1 MGRVRFDAP
10 GTEFDNIILNN
21 AASEDTLKDLIAAVE
36 GKSRR
41 DNNNNNNLDNSSG
54 KASSAL
60 AKVAKVGALVGQAFD
75 AVVTGAAGVVAG
87 LATYTKEQKKTSAA
101 LRDMADLLPGST
113 SKLARSFADTAE
125 LFQDNFLAFRKLS
138 GTGLTLGDRIIDL
151 TTDFTTL
158 GIDLD
163 KLTTQLA
170 ANSEGI
176 VRIGSGARGVG
187 LALDESKRFIN
198 EYGTDLQRF
207 GYGFDEANEKFFTFL
222 TLNSLALRK
231 NASEM
236 TTLSQR
242 GAEYAKYLRQY
253 SDLTGQQADQLED
266 QMKKQQLDA
275 IFDNFISSINDPQER
290 DRIRNAVAAAGA
302 LMQDGGRELAM
313 ATAMGIQPQ
322 TEASR
327 SLAGVN
333 LGFADQITNS
343 VNMARTFNG
352 SISDY
357 NKAVLTGYVNTN
369 NANQDFL
376 QRFNQ
381 TGFAISQQGGPLA
394 DTFMGIYRANQLL
407 GKSQGDLEEVFRA
420 GEERVGD
427 AAEGF
432 IQLDDS
438 MRLLRMGMSDLY
450 DNVFGDP
457 AFQEGFKNFANEVKG
472 FARKA
477 GSGAFSGSES
487 DDIASSG
494 ATDVNSG
501 VIDTIVSDFLEGFS
515 KSIGG
520 GELPSGG
527 ELMDLIEN
535 GILSDSGGGAQ
546 FIKSIKEG
554 LKKKALASG
563 TELSNEQLSQATL
576 QALKEYLADPNV
588 RDVIFD
594 SARKL
599 GKPII
604 NQQIDGVTKNEQ
616 VIGKIKE
623 YNKGTLGF
631 GKLFENFGDGTL
643 AKLHGEEAVIPKKSP
658 LGGMLDMMQGDLGNL
673 KQNMFTADGKMNV
686 SGMMEAGQAMGAK
699 YDAYAKENQ
708 GAIKEQGRGLVKSM
722 TNLTDA
728 DLDKMEQS
736 SVKSNT
742 TAKSSTSVNT
752 MSGNKMDEL
761 IRINKQ
767 MLQELRSM

>member
-41 DNNNNNNLDNSSG
+41 DNNNNNDVANTSG
-54 KASSAL
+54 KASSAM
-60 AKVAKVGALVGQAFD
+60 AKVAKVGALVGKGFEAI
-75 AVVTGAAGVVAG
+75 VNGASGVVAG
-87 LATYTKEQKKTSAA
+87 LASYTKEQKKTSAA
-101 LRDMADLLPGST
+101 LRDMADLLPGSVGN
-113 SKLARSFADTAE
+113 LARAFSDTAE
-125 LFQDNFLAFRKLS
+125 LFQDNFFAFRKLS

-170 ANSEGI
+170 ANAEGI
-176 VRIGSGARGVG
+176 VRIGSGTRGVG

-207 GYGFDEANEKFFTFL
+207 GYGFEEANEKFFSFL

-275 IFDNFISSINDPQER
+275 IFDNFINSINDPQER
-290 DRIRNAVAAAGA
+290 DRIRNAIAAAGG
-302 LMQDGGRELAM
+302 LMGDAGRELAM
-313 ATAMGIQPQ
+313 ATAMGISPQ

-343 VNMARTFNG
+343 LNMARTFNG
-352 SISDY
+352 SIGDF

-369 NANQDFL
+369 KANQGFL
-376 QRFNQ
+376 KDFNQ

-407 GKSQGDLEEVFRA
+407 GKSQGDLQEVFRD
-420 GEERVGD
+420 GEKRVDD

-432 IQLDDS
+432 IQLDDA
-438 MRLLRMGMSDLY
+438 MRLVRIGFSDFY
-450 DNVFGDP
+450 AEVFDGE
-457 AFQEGFKNFANEVKG
+457 FQKG
-472 FARKA
+472 FAKFANDVKDYARSGKVLPNTADAAKA
-477 GSGAFSGSES
+477 AERGQVDYDQNAILDIAGAFMKNFSQMFQGK
-487 DDIASSG
+487 DMKIPKASSLLSEIETG
-494 ATDVNSG
+494 VPGQRLTKFMTDIGKSVKEKNPEMKDDDVRRT
-501 VIDTIVSDFLEGFS
+501 VIEI
-515 KSIGG
+515 
-520 GELPSGG
+520 
-527 ELMDLIEN
+527 M
-535 GILSDSGGGAQ
+535 
-546 FIKSIKEG
+546 
-554 LKKKALASG
+554 KKYF
-563 TELSNEQLSQATL
+563 N
-576 QALKEYLADPNV
+576 DPNV
-588 RDVIFD
+588 QSMIFKQAEDVD
-594 SARKL
+594 K
-599 GKPII
+599 II
-604 NQQIDGVTKNEQ
+604 TTDQITSLPTKQSFLDAIPNQF
-616 VIGKIKE
+616 KE
-623 YNKGTLGF
+623 GTLGF
-631 GKLFENFGDGTL
+631 GKLFQNFGGGQL
-643 AKLHGEEAVIPKKSP
+643 ATLHGEEAVIPKKSP

-722 TNLTDA
+722 TNLTDE

-752 MSGNKMDEL
+752 MSSNKMDEL

>member
-41 DNNNNNNLDNSSG
+41 DNNNNNDVANTSG
-54 KASSAL
+54 KASSAM
-60 AKVAKVGALVGQAFD
+60 AKVAKVGALVGKGFEAI
-75 AVVTGAAGVVAG
+75 VNGASGVVAG
-87 LATYTKEQKKTSAA
+87 LASYTKEQKKTSAA
-101 LRDMADLLPGST
+101 LRDMADLLPGSVGN
-113 SKLARSFADTAE
+113 LARAFSDTAE
-125 LFQDNFLAFRKLS
+125 LFQDNFFAFRKLS

-170 ANSEGI
+170 ANAEGI
-176 VRIGSGARGVG
+176 VRIGSGSRGVG

-207 GYGFDEANEKFFTFL
+207 GYGFEEANEKFFSFL

-275 IFDNFISSINDPQER
+275 IFDNFINSINDPQER
-290 DRIRNAVAAAGA
+290 DRIRNAIAAAGG
-302 LMQDGGRELAM
+302 LMGDAGRELAM
-313 ATAMGIQPQ
+313 ATAMGISPQ

-343 VNMARTFNG
+343 LNMARTFNG
-352 SISDY
+352 SIGDF

-369 NANQDFL
+369 KANQGFL
-376 QRFNQ
+376 KDFNQ

-407 GKSQGDLEEVFRA
+407 GKSQGDLQEVFRD
-420 GEERVGD
+420 GEKRVDD

-432 IQLDDS
+432 IQLDDA
-438 MRLLRMGMSDLY
+438 MRLVRIGFSDFY
-450 DNVFGDP
+450 AEVFDGE
-457 AFQEGFKNFANEVKG
+457 FQKG
-472 FARKA
+472 FAKFANDVKDYARSGKVLPNTADAAKA
-477 GSGAFSGSES
+477 AERGQVDYDQNAILDIAGAFMKNFSQMFQGK
-487 DDIASSG
+487 DMKIPKASSLLSEIETG
-494 ATDVNSG
+494 VPGQRLTKFMTDIGKSVKEKNPEMKDDDVRRT
-501 VIDTIVSDFLEGFS
+501 VIEI
-515 KSIGG
+515 
-520 GELPSGG
+520 
-527 ELMDLIEN
+527 M
-535 GILSDSGGGAQ
+535 
-546 FIKSIKEG
+546 
-554 LKKKALASG
+554 KKYF
-563 TELSNEQLSQATL
+563 N
-576 QALKEYLADPNV
+576 DPNV
-588 RDVIFD
+588 QRMIFKQAEDVD
-594 SARKL
+594 K
-599 GKPII
+599 II
-604 NQQIDGVTKNEQ
+604 TTDQITSLPTKQSFLDAIPNQF
-616 VIGKIKE
+616 KE
-623 YNKGTLGF
+623 GTLGF
-631 GKLFENFGDGTL
+631 GKLFQNFGGGQL
-643 AKLHGEEAVIPKKSP
+643 ATLHGEEAVIPKKSP

-722 TNLTDA
+722 TNLTDE

-752 MSGNKMDEL
+752 MSSNKMDEL